1 MKKILL
7 VGEFTE
13 VYRSVGEALADE
25 YQVQFCPAETET
37 MHGIIKLFSP
47 DLIVICMPGLEPLD
61 SNIFSTLNSRWDQL
75 PGLEPLDNDIFSE
88 LNSRWGQLPVLV
100 ISTQENFEHIKW
112 HCDDKRYKARF
123 IPIKNSEILEACF
136 NMIDPERIETPEE
149 DLIWFGKK
157 TNLHRKKILVV
168 DDAALML
175 RSIKAMLEDEYDII
189 LAKSGEKAL
198 SSIAK
203 EMPDLVLLDY
213 NMPEMDGKETFE
225 KIREMVGNSIP
236 VIFLTG
242 VNDRNKI
249 IDVLTE
255 KPAGYVLKPP
265 DRDQLKE
272 KILQALG

>member
-37 MHGIIKLFSP
+37 MHGMIKLAAP
-47 DLIVICMPGLEPLD
+47 DLIVICM
-61 SNIFSTLNSRWDQL
+61 

-100 ISTQENFEHIKW
+100 ISTKENFEHVKW

-157 TNLHRKKILVV
+157 PNLHRKKILVV